1 MPIGLPPPPAAVL
14 WTLFSH
20 SFAVNG
26 TVVPEILFTGHGPRE
41 GSKYGNV
48 LLPEFRLTRHGRRL
62 AEGELFGPLRRLD
75 DGLDQGDA

>member
-26 TVVPEILFTGHGPRE
+26 TVVPEILFTGHGPP
-41 GSKYGNV
+41 KYGNV
-48 LLPEFRLTRHGRRL
+48 LLLEFRLTRHGRRL
-62 AEGELFGPLRRLD
+62 AERELFGPLCRLD